1 MEIAVSLATLTLLLV
16 LILAFTAGPTTWLAK
31 TGRPCLAVM
40 WLVLSVVAVIVI
52 FELA

>member
-1 MEIAVSLATLTLLLV
+1 MEIAVSLVALTLLLV
-16 LILAFTAGPTTWLAK
+16 LILAFTAGPTIWLAD

-40 WLVLSVVAVIVI
+40 WLVLSAVAVIVI

>member
-1 MEIAVSLATLTLLLV
+1 MLALLLA
-16 LILAFTAGPTTWLAK
+16 LILAFTTGPTIWLAD

-40 WLVLSVVAVIVI
+40 WLVLSAVAVIVI

>member
-16 LILAFTAGPTTWLAK
+16 SMLAFTAGPTAWLAK

-40 WLVLSVVAVIVI
+40 RLVLSIVAVTVI

>member
-1 MEIAVSLATLTLLLV
+1 MEIAVSLVMLALLLA